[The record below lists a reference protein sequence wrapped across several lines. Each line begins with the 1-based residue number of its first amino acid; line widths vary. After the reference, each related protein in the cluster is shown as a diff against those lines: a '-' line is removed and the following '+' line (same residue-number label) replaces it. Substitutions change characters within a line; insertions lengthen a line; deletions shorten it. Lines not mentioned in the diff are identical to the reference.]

1 MRGRYQVAAFEAVR
15 GYARAG
21 WKVLP
26 CQWQGPRAKAPLV
39 EGGYRG
45 ASCDPEMIARW
56 WERWPRALVGVVPPS
71 GVIVFDVDPRNGGAV
86 GALEDVNGG
95 PLPDTLTVRTGSGG
109 WHLYFRGDPERIS
122 AHVTGDEGALAGI
135 DVKHGR
141 SGYVIAP
148 PSIHPVTGRAYVW
161 ESLRIPVDMP
171 GRLSQAISA
180 PEPTRIATRV
190 LGGDTG
196 NSATARE
203 RRGALVLIDRY
214 RRTVCEGNR
223 NRALFSLACKFWTE
237 GQPLE
242 VFEELARA
250 GTAVGLNS
258 GEVARTIDSA
268 RRHVGAGR

>member
-180 PEPTRIATRV
+180 PEPTGLPRGCSGATR
-190 LGGDTG
+190 
-196 NSATARE
+196 AIRR
-203 RRGALVLIDRY
+203 RRGSGAGLSSSS
-214 RRTVCEGNR
+214 TVI
-223 NRALFSLACKFWTE
+223 A
-237 GQPLE
+237 GQC
-242 VFEELARA
+242 AR
-250 GTAVGLNS
+250 GTAIGLCSPLRASS
-258 GEVARTIDSA
+258 GRRDSP
-268 RRHVGAGR
+268 